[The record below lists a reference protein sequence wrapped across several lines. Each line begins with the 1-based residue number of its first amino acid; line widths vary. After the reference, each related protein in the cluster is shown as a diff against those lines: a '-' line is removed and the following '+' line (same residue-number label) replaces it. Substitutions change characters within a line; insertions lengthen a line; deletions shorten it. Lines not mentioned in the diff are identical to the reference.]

1 MKFRRFIESIKIEG
15 AREVVPIDFLLP
27 WDAVRCT
34 GIQAIIHGLFPSS
47 RSHIPN
53 FGEYSLE
60 FGGKSLHPL
69 HSPIH
74 YTNPSLLSQE
84 VYFRPG
90 ILPLDV
96 AISDNKLVTGYYRD
110 LDEQSHDRNDHF
122 TPYQVKLI
130 FHLELS

>member
-1 MKFRRFIESIKIEG
+1 MKFRRFIESIQVEG

-27 WDAVRCT
+27 GDAVRCT
-34 GIQAIIHGLFPSS
+34 GIQAIIHGLFPSN
-47 RSHIPN
+47 RSFIPN

-69 HSPIH
+69 HATVH
-74 YTNPSLLSQE
+74 YANPSLLSRE
-84 VYFRPG
+84 EYFRPG

-96 AISDNKLVTGYYRD
+96 ELTDNKLITGYYRD
-110 LDEQSHDRNDHF
+110 LDEQAPDRNDLF